1 MPETTLKNVKQ
12 KSAQTTHYYIYGH
25 KNPKKSYLCIR
36 CVALPYS
43 TDYGSRTGKEKSMKE
58 KKLTFALFGNSYQAR
73 KSTPAL
79 EVITQ
84 LRAHGA
90 TILVDH
96 DYHEFLTGECGLD
109 IDVDGTFGNAC
120 PQADYAVSIGG
131 DGTFLK
137 AATRVGPQQIPLIG
151 INTGRL
157 GFLAGVLPTDIKA
170 AFNDI
175 FSGKYTIEDHTAIEI
190 KADNGAVIN
199 DCPYALNDIAVL
211 KRAVASMITI
221 HTTVDDEYLTTYQA
235 DGLVISTPTG
245 STAYSLSNGGPVI
258 VPQTG
263 TLCLTPVAPHSL
275 NIRPIVISDNST
287 VRLSVSSR
295 SHDYLAAI
303 DGRSVTL
310 TEDITVTI
318 AKAPFTTHII
328 KRKGQTYF
336 SSLREKMMWGADK
349 REQ

>member
-1 MPETTLKNVKQ
+1 MTL
-12 KSAQTTHYYIYGH
+12 STPLHPTH
-25 KNPKKSYLCIR
+25 
-36 CVALPYS
+36 
-43 TDYGSRTGKEKSMKE
+43 GSRTGKEKSMK
-58 KKLTFALFGNSYQAR
+58 KKNLTFALFGNAYQAR

-84 LRAHGA
+84 LRSHGA
-90 TILVDH
+90 TILVDQ
-96 DYHEFLTGECGLD
+96 DYHKFLTGECGLV
-109 IDVDGTFGNAC
+109 IDTDGTFDDAC

-137 AATRVGPQQIPLIG
+137 AATRVGPQQTPIIG

-157 GFLAGVLPTDIKA
+157 GFLAGVLPTDIKT
-170 AFNDI
+170 AFDDI
-175 FSGKYTIEDHTAIEI
+175 FTGQYSIEDHTAIEI
-190 KADNGAVIN
+190 KADGFVID

-211 KRAVASMITI
+211 KRAVASMISI
-221 HTTVDDEYLTTYQA
+221 HTTVDGEYLTTYQA

-275 NIRPIVISDNST
+275 NIRPIVISDNSV

-295 SHDYLAAI
+295 SHNYLAAI

-310 TEDITVTI
+310 PEDITVTI